1 MKNKTIRI
9 EVKFILHSSFYILH
23 SSFFILHLEHV
34 ADADDEG
41 DFVAKIG
48 ICYCYGD
55 GSDE

>member
-1 MKNKTIRI
+1 MKNEELRMKNKAIRI

-23 SSFFILHLEHV
+23 LKHV

-41 DFVAKIG
+41 DFVAKVG

>member
-1 MKNKTIRI
+1 MMKNQVGNIFKTIDFV
-9 EVKFILHSSFYILH
+9 ELKVGYAELKV
-23 SSFFILHLEHV
+23 LHLEHV

-41 DFVAKIG
+41 DFVAKVG

>member
-1 MKNKTIRI
+1 MKNEELRMKNKAIRI
-9 EVKFILHSSFYILH
+9 EVKIILHSSFL
-23 SSFFILHLEHV
+23 ILHLKNV

-41 DFVAKIG
+41 DFVAKVG

>member
-1 MKNKTIRI
+1 MKITHPMSR
-9 EVKFILHSSFYILH
+9 VKIHSSFYILH
-23 SSFFILHLEHV
+23 SSFLILHLEHV

-55 GSDE
+55 WSDE